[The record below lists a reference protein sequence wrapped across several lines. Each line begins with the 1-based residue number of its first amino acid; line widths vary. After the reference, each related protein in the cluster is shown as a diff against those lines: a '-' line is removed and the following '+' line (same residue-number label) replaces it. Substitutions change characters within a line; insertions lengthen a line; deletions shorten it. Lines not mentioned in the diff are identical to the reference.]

1 MEELYDWLL
10 QSVLSRVGKK
20 ELQRRKRMEKAAKMR
35 VNLAQLSEEM
45 QEYNRVKVVA
55 QRQAQDRL
63 LQSL

>member
-45 QEYNRVKVVA
+45 QEYNSVKVVA

>member
-1 MEELYDWLL
+1 MEDLYDWLL

-45 QEYNRVKVVA
+45 QEYNSVKVVA
-55 QRQAQDRL
+55 QR
-63 LQSL
+63 

>member
-1 MEELYDWLL
+1 MEDLYDWLL

-45 QEYNRVKVVA
+45 QEYNSVKVVA
-55 QRQAQDRL
+55 QKQAQDRL

>member
-1 MEELYDWLL
+1 MEDLYDWLL

>member
-1 MEELYDWLL
+1 MEDLYDWLL
-10 QSVLSRVGKK
+10 QLVLSRVGKK

-45 QEYNRVKVVA
+45 QEYNSVKVVA

>member
-1 MEELYDWLL
+1 MEDLYDWLL

-45 QEYNRVKVVA
+45 QEYNSVKVVA